1 MKPVFRKKKPI
12 QKAYRIYN
20 TKKDFGLDAEAQFA
34 MSADPSRDVLIG
46 LIEAISDSSEADFDS
61 LSEVEQQE
69 LNDRFFYYVSEV
81 VVDCDIDGLSFETP
95 EETEESMLATNIDWH
110 FMFNVLGA
118 YIQQILA
125 VHSTL
130 GKAFQTPEEKEN
142 SGSEE

>member
-1 MKPVFRKKKPI
+1 MKPVFRKKKPF

-130 GKAFQTPEEKEN
+130 GKAFQTSEEKEN